1 MTDSA
6 ERLDP
11 CPFCGGQP
19 SDTPT
24 IEQIEY
30 NSWVASINCNRCYIS
45 MTPKFTEPSEAGAI
59 ASAIAAWNRRPP
71 AEAGALEGWK
81 PIETAP
87 KDRMMRLWVPE
98 FDAWAAGEWKG
109 AWSYA
114 AEGWRL
120 SAPMTLEGKQVMVT
134 GAPVPTHWMPLASAP
149 VVPGEKS

>member
-45 MTPKFTEPSEAGAI
+45 MTPQFTEPSEAGAI

-71 AEAGALEGWK
+71 AEAGAPDGWK
-81 PIETAP
+81 LVPEILTADMRNAASKKDNEAMDDSGQPASIEGLWLAMIASSPAAP
-87 KDRMMRLWVPE
+87 K
-98 FDAWAAGEWKG
+98 
-109 AWSYA
+109 
-114 AEGWRL
+114 EG
-120 SAPMTLEGKQVMVT
+120 SC
-134 GAPVPTHWMPLASAP
+134 
-149 VVPGEKS
+149 